1 MKLTDE
7 SIKGMRAL
15 TKGIQDK
22 ALRDISEGRTEMKIE
37 DCKTLPEFFGVEA
50 GGTVWVEGIPFEV
63 HDSHIGGPLKTFRDD
78 GRALIGCLTGQL
90 EWSKYEPMTAEEEKI
105 LREIAA
111 WFPSWQTLR
120 LEKYGDIGIF
130 TDNEYC
136 NYYFGFEEDSSKAY
150 EVLAPILE
158 KYGEINLDDYRG
170 DEDEESPFGSC
181 DFCGYAFNSELINEY
196 EISHCPKCGE
206 EIEESVDLGW

>member
-1 MKLTDE
+1 
-7 SIKGMRAL
+7 
-15 TKGIQDK
+15 
-22 ALRDISEGRTEMKIE
+22 MKIE

-90 EWSKYEPMTAEEEKI
+90 KWSRHEPMTAEEENI

-111 WFPSWQTLR
+111 WFFDIKIIR
-120 LEKYGDIGIF
+120 FDGDGDIGFIKH
-130 TDNEYC
+130 NGLVY
-136 NYYFGFEEDSSKAY
+136 YYFGFIVDKSKAY

-158 KYGEINLDDYRG
+158 KHGEINLEDYR
-170 DEDEESPFGSC
+170 
-181 DFCGYAFNSELINEY
+181 
-196 EISHCPKCGE
+196 
-206 EIEESVDLGW
+206 